1 LKGWREIS
9 LSEIPAVQGLASEKS
24 VGGFMPKGK
33 AEAQT
38 VTVEAE
44 AKRLDLLEAFAE
56 LVSERFG
63 YYTARKLKMA
73 EMNEEVKD
81 LNKELRE
88 IRKSLNTAIEEYI
101 KEPND
106 GLREQIFKCRQAIE
120 EKRPIIKERKAPFM
134 KEINPLNKAVR
145 YMDNV
150 AIPDSLKELGYPVQ
164 PRFSLSDWVKKGIES
179 QKKRK

>member
-1 LKGWREIS
+1 
-9 LSEIPAVQGLASEKS
+9 
-24 VGGFMPKGK
+24 MPKGK
-33 AEAQT
+33 AQT

-44 AKRLDLLEAFAE
+44 AVSRRDLLEGFAE
-56 LVSERFG
+56 LVSERYG
-63 YYTARKLKMA
+63 YAQASTLKMA
-73 EMNEEVKD
+73 EMNEAVAD

-106 GLREQIFKCRQAIE
+106 GLREQIFKCRETIE
-120 EKRPIIKERKAPFM
+120 EKRPIIKEKKAPFM
-134 KEINPLNKAVR
+134 KEINPLAKAVR
-145 YMDNV
+145 YLDNV
-150 AIPDSLKELGYPVQ
+150 AIPDSLKEIGYPVQ

>member
-1 LKGWREIS
+1 
-9 LSEIPAVQGLASEKS
+9 
-24 VGGFMPKGK
+24 MPKGK

-38 VTVEAE
+38 VTVEVEAE
-44 AKRLDLLEAFAE
+44 ATKRLDLLEAFAE

-73 EMNEEVKD
+73 EMNEAVSD
-81 LNKELRE
+81 LNKEVRE

-106 GLREQIFKCRQAIE
+106 GLREQIFKCREAIE
-120 EKRPIIKERKAPFM
+120 EKRPAIKEKKAPFM
-134 KEINPLNKAVR
+134 KEINPLARAVR
-145 YMDNV
+145 YIDNV
-150 AIPDSLKELGYPVQ
+150 AIPDSLKEIGYPVQ

-179 QKKRK
+179 QKKRKK